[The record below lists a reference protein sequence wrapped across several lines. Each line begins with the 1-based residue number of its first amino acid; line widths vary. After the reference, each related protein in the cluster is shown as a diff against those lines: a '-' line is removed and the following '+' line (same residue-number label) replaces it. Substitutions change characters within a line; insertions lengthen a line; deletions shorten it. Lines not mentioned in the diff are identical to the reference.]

1 MRNID
6 SFDYMRA
13 VLLGVVL
20 GMASLSLFYMVGVAL
35 DVKEPE
41 TKVEQ
46 PEPDHGTYTAVSKYK
61 DCDVVQWHYGALA
74 EYKYFLHCPK

>member
-6 SFDYMRA
+6 YYRA

-20 GMASLSLFYMVGVAL
+20 GMSSLTLLYLIGVAL

-46 PEPDHGTYTAVSKYK
+46 SEPNHGTYTVVSKYK
-61 DCDVVQWHYGALA
+61 GCDVVQWSYGALA
-74 EYKYFLHCPK
+74 DYKYFLHCPK

>member
-13 VLLGVVL
+13 VVL
-20 GMASLSLFYMVGVAL
+20 GAVIGMSSLTLIYMIGVAL

-41 TKVEQ
+41 TKIEQ
-46 PEPDHGTYTAVSKYK
+46 TEPNHGTYTIVSKYK
-61 DCDVVQWHYGALA
+61 GCDVVQWSYSPLA

>member
-6 SFDYMRA
+6 YYRA

-20 GMASLSLFYMVGVAL
+20 GMSSSTLIYMIGVAL

-46 PEPDHGTYTAVSKYK
+46 SEPNHGTYTVVSKYK
-61 DCDVVQWHYGALA
+61 GCDVVQWSYGALA
-74 EYKYFLHCPK
+74 DYKYFLHCPK